1 MRRMMLTALAVGL
14 VGLLSACGLVDPGP
28 SGPTEPPSGASAPTT
43 SPGDATSPGEV
54 VAVDR
59 EWHDALLHLEVRPVE
74 VDGDLAVLRYDFTAT
89 PADPERPLRSS
100 TILLAFGGLGN
111 SVTDG
116 RGVRL
121 FDTAAGLVHPVAR
134 TPDGDR
140 ATAIERVDDEAGD
153 DEAGDDEAGDDAAG
167 DDAVRGAA
175 TAVFAAPENE
185 SVDVLFP
192 GFGTVNVPV
201 VPAGDGFDAAVDQ
214 VGGAGEAWTTKLRAF
229 THAYDAESTTSAE
242 GGDVTV
248 TLASDVLFASDEHT
262 LSDAAR
268 GVVDRAAA
276 SIGEQADDGDVRVVG
291 HTDDVDT
298 DAYNQKLSERR
309 ARSVAERLRAEL
321 SGDYSVT
328 EEGRGESEPVADGT
342 SPEARAANRR
352 VEIHFQGHLV
362 VESDTASDVPTTDAP
377 TAKNDAV
384 TFATNNGEYTVEVR
398 SMERRPGALV
408 GTLVAERVEGD
419 SIDPAWFLPASVH
432 VVGDRM
438 FGALAEAAGPHNLS
452 LLGAQERVLPFD
464 YVVEERGGFLL
475 RRLLGDEEVEPL
487 DLGQPVLITVV
498 WPDTG
503 QDAVTVDAPD
513 RFRITDVP
521 VTDPPAGD

>member
-1 MRRMMLTALAVGL
+1 MRRMMLTALAAGL
-14 VGLLSACGLVDPGP
+14 VGVLSGCGLVDPGP
-28 SGPTEPPSGASAPTT
+28 SGPSEPPSGAPAPTA
-43 SPGDATSPGEV
+43 SPGDTTSPGEV

-59 EWHDALLHLEVRPVE
+59 EWHDALMHLEVRPVE

-89 PADPERPLRSS
+89 PADPEQPLRSS
-100 TILLAFGGLGN
+100 TVLLAFGGLGN

-121 FDTAAGLVHPVAR
+121 FDTTAGVVHPVAL
-134 TPDGDR
+134 TPDGSP
-140 ATAIERVDDEAGD
+140 ASTIEPVDSD
-153 DEAGDDEAGDDAAG
+153 

-192 GFGTVNVPV
+192 GFGTVQVPV
-201 VPAGDGFDAAVDQ
+201 VPAAEDFDDAVDQ
-214 VGGAGEAWTTKLRAF
+214 VGGAGEAWTTELRAF
-229 THAYDAESTTSAE
+229 THAYDAGSTTAAE
-242 GGDVTV
+242 DGDVTV
-248 TLASDVLFASDEHT
+248 TLASDVLFASDEHA
-262 LSDAAR
+262 LSAAAGR
-268 GVVDRAAA
+268 VVDRAAA
-276 SIGEQADDGDVRVVG
+276 SIAEQADDGDVHVVG

-309 ARSVAERLRAEL
+309 ARSVAERLGAQL
-321 SGDYSVT
+321 SDDYAVT
-328 EEGRGESEPVADGT
+328 EEGRGESEPVVDGK

-362 VESDTASDVPTTDAP
+362 VEDDAASDVPTTDAP
-377 TAKNDAV
+377 TAKDAPV

-398 SMERRPGALV
+398 SVERRPGALV
-408 GTLVAERVEGD
+408 GTLAAERVEGD
-419 SIDPAWFLPASVH
+419 AVDAAWFLPANVNI
-432 VVGDRM
+432 VGGRM

-464 YVVEERGGFLL
+464 YVVEERSGGFLL
-475 RRLLGDEEVEPL
+475 RRLLGDEDITPL
-487 DLGQPVLITVV
+487 DLGEPVLITVV

-503 QDAVTVDAPD
+503 QETVTVDAPD

-521 VTDPPAGD
+521 VTDPPAGDQP